1 MCSCSRLYG
10 IWKLVRSSI
19 LWPWSSSKVL
29 KCDGGMLTR
38 CFSFFFCPKTSKR
51 PWGPNLSLVGSK
63 WVPRPSPGSGLPC
76 RHVPHGTKVWQPL
89 TWGFF
94 FSPGLSGLDMAVF
107 GKKRA
112 ALLVAMVL
120 GPDLAIDGLRFGD
133 RWIWLVGTWFTMI
146 LVVYDLVDDYFGRL
160 RPNFLSKRT
169 FFDWIR
175 PRAMFFS
182 LCGTLGDVFAWLQPR
197 AMFFTW
203 LRPWATFFTW
213 LQPRATF
220 FGQKTDHG
228 SWLWVPKRLKCLACP
243 AHVLVENLEH
253 GVSFGLACTCFGLE
267 SWAWALKNV

>member
-1 MCSCSRLYG
+1 MKTCSIIHTLTM
-10 IWKLVRSSI
+10 KLQ
-19 LWPWSSSKVL
+19 SSKVL

-160 RPNFLSKRT
+160 RPNFSSKRT

-182 LCGTLGDVFAWLQPR
+182 LCGTL
-197 AMFFTW
+197 
-203 LRPWATFFTW
+203 ATFLLGYNLGRCFLLGCDLGRHFLLGYNLGRRFLGKKRTTEVGFGFQNVWNVW
-213 LQPRATF
+213 L
-220 FGQKTDHG
+220 
-228 SWLWVPKRLKCLACP
+228 VPPMFWSRILSMAFHLAWP
-243 AHVLVENLEH
+243 AHVLVLNLER
-253 GVSFGLACTCFGLE
+253 GL
-267 SWAWALKNV
+267 